1 MEIKFYESADGQ
13 VPVRDFLDG
22 LDIKM
27 RQKMLRSIM
36 ALQEMG
42 YSLRMPLSEFLEDG
56 IFELRAQ
63 AGNNI
68 SRVLYFLHVW
78 KSSGFDAWFHQENA
92 ENTGS

>member
-22 LDIKM
+22 
-27 RQKMLRSIM
+27 
-36 ALQEMG
+36 
-42 YSLRMPLSEFLEDG
+42 
-56 IFELRAQ
+56 
-63 AGNNI
+63 
-68 SRVLYFLHVW
+68 VVFLHAW